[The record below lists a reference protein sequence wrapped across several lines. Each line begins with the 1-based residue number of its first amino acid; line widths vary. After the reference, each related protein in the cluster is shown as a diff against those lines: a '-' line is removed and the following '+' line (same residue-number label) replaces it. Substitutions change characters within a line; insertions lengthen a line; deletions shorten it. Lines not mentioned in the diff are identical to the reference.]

1 VPTNTIITPT
11 WVLKDTAVAWK
22 NHIKLVANFDRQY
35 DNAWVN
41 LPKGAKIGDTCQA
54 RLPWR
59 PVVSE
64 GQAFVPQAIINTT
77 VPISVN
83 HQYQEG
89 MNWSSADSA
98 LRIEEVQERYTMPCG
113 RAMASKADVQAGA
126 EVYYTVYNSVGT
138 PGTAITD
145 DVTYTDGIAVLRNL
159 GVPDELIAVLD
170 PKAQSKLL
178 AANFALFN
186 PQNFIGKTFRSG
198 QFSGAALGVDEWYW
212 DPLLPT
218 HTTGT
223 FTSSTPLVNL
233 GSQTGSTLNIDGLGT
248 YAFKKGDIFTLVG
261 VNSVNPVAFTD
272 TGDLQQ
278 FVITADISGSST
290 CALPISPPIITSGQL
305 QTVTA
310 SPANDTAVT
319 FKGAT
324 GTVSATM
331 AATASKQSLIF
342 NPGAFAFVV
351 VDLPR
356 DLPGANARR
365 VSDAEAK
372 ISMRWVEQY
381 SLQSDQLPSR
391 LDMLCGVASII
402 PQFAMRC
409 WS

>member
-1 VPTNTIITPT
+1 VPQLFIGPI
-11 WVLKDTAVAWK
+11 WVLKDTAVHYK
-22 NHIKLVANFDRQY
+22 NHTKLVNNFDRQY
-35 DNAWVN
+35 DAAWRD

-59 PVVSE
+59 PIVSE
-64 GQAFVPQAIINTT
+64 GQAFVPQPIMNQT

-98 LRIEEVQERYTMPCG
+98 LRVEEVQERYTMPCG
-113 RAMASKADVQAGA
+113 RAMASKADSQAGK
-126 EVYYTVYNSVGT
+126 EVYWTVYNSVGT

-145 DVTYTDGIAVLRNL
+145 DVTYTDGVAKLRNL

-170 PKAQSKLL
+170 PKAQSKLM

-198 QFSGAALGVDEWYW
+198 QFSGAALGVDEWHW
-212 DPLLPT
+212 DPLMPT

-233 GSQTGSTLNIDGLGT
+233 AGQTGSVLNIDGLGT
-248 YAFKKGDIFTLVG
+248 YAFKQGDSFTLAS
-261 VNSVNPVAFTD
+261 VNSLNPVAFTD

-278 FVITADISGSST
+278 FTIMADIAGSST

-305 QTVTA
+305 ATVTA

-319 FKGAT
+319 FYGAT
-324 GTVSATM
+324 GTVAATM
-331 AATASKQSLIF
+331 SAIASKQSLVF

-351 VDLPR
+351 VDLPQN
-356 DLPGANARR
+356 LPGANAKR

-372 ISMRWVEQY
+372 ISMRWTEQY
-381 SLQSDQLPSR
+381 NLQSDQLPSR
-391 LDMLCGVASII
+391 LDMLCGVAPIM
-402 PQFAMRC
+402 PAFALRC

>member
-1 VPTNTIITPT
+1 MANTFISPT

-22 NHIKLVANFDRQY
+22 NNIKLVANFDRQY
-35 DNAWVN
+35 DAAWRD

-64 GQAFVPQAIINTT
+64 GQAFVAQPILNQT

-98 LRIEEVQERYTMPCG
+98 LRVEEVQERYTMPCG
-113 RAMASKADVQAGA
+113 RAMASKADVQAGQ
-126 EVYYTVYNSVGT
+126 EVYFTVYNSIGT

-145 DVTYTDGIAVLRNL
+145 DVTYTDGIAKLRNL

-170 PKAQSKLL
+170 PRAQSKLM

-186 PQNFIGKTFRSG
+186 PQNFIGKLFRSG

-212 DPLLPT
+212 DPLMPT

-223 FTSSTPLVNL
+223 FTTATPIVSSA
-233 GSQTGSTLNIDGLGT
+233 GQTGSTLAMSGLGT
-248 YAFKKGDIFTLVG
+248 YAFKKGDVFTVAG

-278 FVITADISGSST
+278 FVITADTAGT
-290 CALPISPPIITSGQL
+290 TTGTLPISPPIITSGQL

-310 SPANDTAVT
+310 SPANNAVVT
-319 FKGAT
+319 FLGAT
-324 GTVSATM
+324 GTVAATM

-351 VDLPR
+351 VDLPSN
-356 DLPGANARR
+356 LPGANARR
-365 VSDAEAK
+365 VSDADAK
-372 ISMRWVEQY
+372 ISMRWTEQY
-381 SLQSDQLPSR
+381 NLQTDQLPSR
-391 LDMLCGVASII
+391 LDMLCGVAPIVQ
-402 PQFAMRC
+402 QFALRC

>member
-1 VPTNTIITPT
+1 VPNTLINPT
-11 WVLKDTAVAWK
+11 WILKDTAVSWK

-35 DNAWVN
+35 DAAWKD

-59 PVVSE
+59 PIVSE
-64 GQAFVPQAIINTT
+64 GQAFVAQPILNQT

-98 LRIEEVQERYTMPCG
+98 LRVEEVQERITQPAG
-113 RAMASKADVQAGA
+113 RAMASKADVQAGK
-126 EVYYTVYNSVGT
+126 EVYWTVYTTIGT

-145 DVTYTDGIAVLRNL
+145 DVTYTDGIAKLRNL
-159 GVPDELIAVLD
+159 GVPEELIAVLD
-170 PKAQSKLL
+170 PRAQSKLM

-186 PQNFIGKTFRSG
+186 PQNFIGKLFRSG
-198 QFSGAALGVDEWYW
+198 QFSGSALGVDEWYW
-212 DPLLPT
+212 DPLMPS

-233 GSQTGSTLNIDGLGT
+233 AGQTGSVLNIDGLGT
-248 YAFKKGDIFTLVG
+248 YAFKQGDTFKLVA
-261 VNSVNPVAFTD
+261 VNSVNQGSFTD
-272 TGDLQQ
+272 TGDLQE
-278 FVITADISGSST
+278 FTITADIAGSST
-290 CALPISPPIITSGQL
+290 CALPISPPIITSGCL

-319 FKGAT
+319 FTGAT
-324 GTVSATM
+324 GTVAATM
-331 AATASKQSLIF
+331 AAVTSKQSMIF

-351 VDLPR
+351 VDLPAN
-356 DLPGANARR
+356 LPGANAKR
-365 VSDAEAK
+365 VTDADAK
-372 ISMRWVEQY
+372 ISMRWTEQY
-381 SLQSDQLPSR
+381 NLQSDQLPSR
-391 LDMLCGVASII
+391 LDMLCGVAPIL
-402 PQFAMRC
+402 PAFALRC